1 MDSSAS
7 SPNEG
12 PAFTLVKVLRRIR
25 EARERRFLRA
35 LQQRDTWIEE
45 ARNAPTVQDW
55 MDSLSR

>member
-1 MDSSAS
+1 MNSYDAN
-7 SPNEG
+7 PNEG
-12 PAFTLVKVLRRIR
+12 PAFALVKVVRRIR

-35 LQQRDTWIEE
+35 LQQRERWIEE